1 MRASFKRSGIIYMQN
16 TNNLN
21 LMELAMRCPNAI
33 IQINMGDLCEF
44 AHQLINNAT
53 EAGAKTIECRWHESA
68 LRISN
73 DGTPIPAEAR
83 RDIFIP
89 FYTTK
94 STGTGIGLALS
105 RQIITMLGGSIEL
118 SEKADAGYHTT
129 FILGFEQ

>member
-53 EAGAKTIECRWHESA
+53 EVAQLNLERADLSKELLTIDEVVSMLKVSKMTLWRWDKNGLLTKVDMGGVRRYHRSEVEALVAQRSSNRKTC
-68 LRISN
+68 
-73 DGTPIPAEAR
+73 
-83 RDIFIP
+83 
-89 FYTTK
+89 
-94 STGTGIGLALS
+94 
-105 RQIITMLGGSIEL
+105 
-118 SEKADAGYHTT
+118 
-129 FILGFEQ
+129 